1 MGINM
6 NINIIDD
13 SRDLLIK
20 KDIEIKTLFYALKQS
35 QVQNENLLLN
45 LDMLLSFAIQICEE
59 SGRYTYDSPIED
71 VKLLLQL
78 LKSPN

>member
-1 MGINM
+1 M

-35 QVQNENLLLN
+35 QGELLAAKAVELP
-45 LDMLLSFAIQICEE
+45 S
-59 SGRYTYDSPIED
+59 
-71 VKLLLQL
+71 
-78 LKSPN
+78 